1 MRAQVKILEF
11 ICPTGFYGAERW
23 ILALMNNLDA
33 NKASVELVTTAEK
46 ENQDQ
51 ELLNKVQQMGL
62 PATAI
67 KMKHRF
73 DLSVI
78 PKLCK
83 LIQQRNI
90 DIIHSHGYKS
100 DIISLIA
107 AKKCGIKC
115 ISTPHGFE
123 NTSDFKLRFYI
134 WLGNLVMRYFDR
146 VVPLSPQL
154 LQDCHALMTDKNKL
168 VYIQN
173 GVDFSEA
180 DVVKNEMT
188 QGDKSS
194 EKVIG
199 FIGQLISRKNLTDTI
214 SAFAILLS
222 RQKNLKLIIIGEGE
236 EQQTLQSFAKQLG
249 CEDKIEF
256 LGYRDD
262 RLKLLSNFDLFMLSS
277 TLEGIP
283 RCLMEAAYLQVPIVA
298 YDIPGVDKIITHNQS
313 GFLAPVGDSEMMAK
327 YAETL
332 LYNDKVKDKIILA
345 AEKNVIENYSAKR
358 MANEYCQLFLDLT
371 KHQ

>member
-1 MRAQVKILEF
+1 MSAQVRILEF

-33 NKASVELVTTAEK
+33 NTASIELVTTAEK
-46 ENQDQ
+46 ENQAQ
-51 ELLNKVQQMGL
+51 ELLNKVQQLGL

-73 DLSVI
+73 DLSVL

-83 LIQQRNI
+83 LIQQRKI

-100 DIISLIA
+100 DIISLIV

-123 NTSDFKLRFYI
+123 NTSDFKLKFFI
-134 WLGNLVMRYFDR
+134 WLGNSVMRYFDR
-146 VVPLSPQL
+146 VAPLSPQL
-154 LQDCHALMTDKNKL
+154 LQDCQALITDKDKL

-173 GVDFSEA
+173 GVDFNEA
-180 DVVKNEMT
+180 DIVKNTMI
-188 QGDKSS
+188 QDDKSS

-199 FIGQLISRKNLTDTI
+199 YIGQLISRKNLIDTI
-214 SAFAILLS
+214 STFAILLS
-222 RQKNLKLIIIGEGE
+222 RQQNLKLIIIGEGE
-236 EQQTLQSFAKQLG
+236 EHKALQSFAKQLR

-262 RLKLLSNFDLFMLSS
+262 RLQLLSTFDLFMLTS

-283 RCLMEAAYLQVPIVA
+283 RCLMEAAYLKVPIVA

-313 GFLAPVGDSEMMAK
+313 GLLAPLGDSEMMAK
-327 YAETL
+327 HAEIL
-332 LYNDKVKDKIILA
+332 LYNDTVKGKIVLE

-358 MANEYCQLFLDLT
+358 MANEYCQLFLGLT
-371 KHQ
+371 NH